1 MLKFAIFSFQFHLV
15 HDPAPRVRVSA
26 IHTLTKCLY
35 LVKTIPSSDVNIF
48 PEYILP
54 GLSHLTQDEAVIV
67 RAAYA
72 ENIAHLAHIALRY
85 LENSHLSKSEH
96 REGSRLSYDNE
107 LQTLHEMVITN
118 LPSFNIK

>member
-1 MLKFAIFSFQFHLV
+1 M
-15 HDPAPRVRVSA
+15 HDPASRVRVSA

-35 LVKTIPSSDVNIF
+35 LVKSIPPSDVNIF

-54 GLSHLTQDEAVIV
+54 GLAHLTQDEAVIV

-85 LENSHLSKSEH
+85 LENSHVSNLGNK
-96 REGSRLSYDNE
+96 EGPRPSYDSE
-107 LQTLHEMVITN
+107 LQTLHEMVTKILN
-118 LPSFNIK
+118 LSILKFIFYSI